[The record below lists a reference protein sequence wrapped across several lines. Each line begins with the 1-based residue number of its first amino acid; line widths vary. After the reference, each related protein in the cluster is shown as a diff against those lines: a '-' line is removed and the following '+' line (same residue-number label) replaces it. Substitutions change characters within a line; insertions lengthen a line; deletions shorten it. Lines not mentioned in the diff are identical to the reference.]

1 MPIEVLA
8 PEVVSKIAAGEVVE
22 RPSSVVKELIENSLD
37 AGATQVSVE
46 ARGGGV
52 RLVRVT
58 DNGSG
63 MPAVEVGVA
72 FQRHATSKISGLS
85 DLDAISSLGFRGEAL
100 PSIAAVARVEV
111 LARTSDEL
119 SGTFLRLE
127 NGSPVESGERAGPR
141 GTSITVRD
149 LFQNVPARLKF
160 LKSPSTE
167 SGHISNL
174 VAQYSMAY
182 PEVRFSL
189 NLDGRAV
196 LQTPGSGEL
205 HDVLVEVYGLKTSEA
220 MIAVGESGSPVSG
233 YVSPPSVSRSSRAY
247 LSFFVNRRWVNSRLL
262 ARATLDAYKGLLMT
276 GKHPIVVLNIA
287 VPNQDTDVNV
297 HPSKTEIKFRDE
309 QGIFTVV
316 QRAVRAALVEETAVP
331 QMSRHPQAVGGAGT
345 AGAHTAIPNMGPS
358 SMKAGQAELF
368 EGTAAAG
375 PLDSDSAAVELRPT
389 SRLPILRVL
398 GQMAATYIIAEGPDG
413 LYLIDQ
419 HAAHER
425 VLFDQVRRQHAGMEV
440 EVQGMLDPLTLEV
453 TPRQEGIVEA
463 NSDILSSYGFDF
475 EPFGQRTYLLRAVP
489 SVLAEGDIPQAVGEI
504 LDCIGEGRG
513 TGEGEDRIAASIAC
527 HSAVRAGQVLS
538 AEEISKLVSDM
549 EQSAT
554 PQTCPHG
561 RPTMIH
567 FTSSQLEREFGR
579 SL

>member
-8 PEVVSKIAAGEVVE
+8 PGVVSKIAAGEVVE
-22 RPSSVVKELIENSLD
+22 RPASVVKELIENSLD

-46 ARGGGV
+46 ARGGGT
-52 RLVRVT
+52 RLIRVT

-63 MPAVEVGVA
+63 MPAAEASIA
-72 FQRHATSKISGLS
+72 FQRHATSKISGVS
-85 DLDAISSLGFRGEAL
+85 DLEAISSLGFRGEAL

-111 LARTSDEL
+111 LTRTADEL
-119 SGTFLRLE
+119 AGTFLRLE
-127 NGSPVESGERAGPR
+127 NGSQVGSGERACPK
-141 GTSITVRD
+141 GTSVTVRD

-160 LKSPSTE
+160 LKSPNTE

-174 VAQYSMAY
+174 VAQYGMAF

-189 NLDGRAV
+189 NLDGRVV

-205 HDVLVEVYGLKTSEA
+205 HDVLVEVYGLKTAEA
-220 MIAVGESGSPVSG
+220 MIPVRESDSPVSG

-276 GKHPIVVLNIA
+276 GRHPIVVLNIS
-287 VPNQDTDVNV
+287 VSNQDIDVNV
-297 HPSKTEIKFRDE
+297 HPSKTEVKFRDE
-309 QGIFTVV
+309 QGIFTAV
-316 QRAVRAALVEETAVP
+316 QRAVRAALVEETAIP
-331 QMSRHPQAVGGAGT
+331 QMSRHPRAVGGAGT
-345 AGAHTAIPNMGPS
+345 VGAHTAIPHMVPS

-368 EGTAAAG
+368 EG
-375 PLDSDSAAVELRPT
+375 AAVLGPTDGVAAVDLKPT
-389 SRLPILRVL
+389 SRLPILRIL
-398 GQMAATYIIAEGPDG
+398 GQLAATYIIAEGPDG

-425 VLFDQVRRQHAGMEV
+425 VLFEQVRSQHAGMEV

-453 TPRQEGIVEA
+453 TPRQEQAIEA
-463 NSDILSSYGFDF
+463 SSDILGSYGFAI

-489 SVLAEGDIPQAVGEI
+489 SVLGDGDIMQAVSEI
-504 LDCIGEGRG
+504 LDCLSEERG
-513 TGEGEDRIAASIAC
+513 TEEGEDRIAASIAC

-538 AEEISKLVSDM
+538 AEEINKLVYDL
-549 EQSAT
+549 EQSAS

-561 RPTMIH
+561 RPTMIR